1 MSDIGNPRDHLANE
15 RTHLAWVRTALTVV
29 VLGLAVARFGDEGT
43 ISVASV
49 LAGAGLLA
57 AGTSVLVYGSLRYR
71 STARELANGTFGTAR
86 STTGPIVA
94 ALVLLT
100 AMIAALVILIV
111 ADL

>member
-29 VLGLAVARFGDEGT
+29 VLGLAVARFGDEGSLST
-43 ISVASV
+43 GSVV
-49 LAGAGLLA
+49 AGAVMLA

-71 STARELANGTFGTAR
+71 ATAHELADGAFPTVR

-94 ALVLLT
+94 AGVLLAAT
-100 AMIAALVILIV
+100 IAALAILIV
-111 ADL
+111 TDL